1 MFLHSRIDGLS
12 SHFQSQA
19 LIFLHALRVADFM
32 DKWVLGQECSLIDQS
47 LMTKIQALVI
57 GNFQFLTGLLLMLNL
72 VFKLGDVECQ
82 SINLG

>member
-1 MFLHSRIDGLS
+1 MFLHSCIDGLS
-12 SHFQSQA
+12 SHFQCQA
-19 LIFLHALRVADFM
+19 LIFLYALRVADFM
-32 DKWVLGQECSLIDQS
+32 DKWVLGQECSLIHQS

-72 VFKLGDVECQ
+72 VFKLGDVESQ

>member
-1 MFLHSRIDGLS
+1 MFLHPCIDGLS
-12 SHFQSQA
+12 SHFQRQA

-57 GNFQFLTGLLLMLNL
+57 GNFQFLTGLLLVLNL
-72 VFKLGDVECQ
+72 IFKLGDVESQ